1 MSRARQN
8 AGGWLR
14 VAPAAVGIAMALV
27 GCSAGQIAQTA
38 GMEPAVNGGLGTVG
52 SIAVRDV
59 QLAYPDGGVFKAG
72 EDAVVRG
79 TIVNSGR
86 SDDQLLQVTSSVGTA
101 VVTGDRALF
110 AGKTLAFD
118 QAGTSSSA
126 SVTVTSTP
134 TTTSIPTSPTGSAS
148 GSVSTSGSA
157 SGSATSGSASAS
169 STPTA
174 TSSAKPVTIGQVSI
188 VLTDL
193 TQEVQ
198 SGKTVEITFVFTS
211 GQVTVTVPV
220 ATPTTPRQPAVEE
233 TP

>member
-1 MSRARQN
+1 
-8 AGGWLR
+8 
-14 VAPAAVGIAMALV
+14 VGIALALV

-38 GMEPAVNGGLGTVG
+38 GMEPAVNGGIGQAG

-59 QLAYPDGGVFKAG
+59 QLAYPEGGVFKKG

-101 VVTGDRALF
+101 VVSGDRVLF
-110 AGKTLAFD
+110 AGKTLEFD

-126 SVTVTSTP
+126 SVTATVTP
-134 TTTSIPTSPTGSAS
+134 TTTATSTPTSPTGSAS
-148 GSVSTSGSA
+148 GSVTTTGSA
-157 SGSATSGSASAS
+157 SGSATATSGSASAS
-169 STPTA
+169 STPTT
-174 TSSAKPVTIGQVSI
+174 TSTTKPVTIGQVSI

-193 TQEVQ
+193 SQDVQ

-220 ATPTTPRQPAVEE
+220 ATPTTPRQPPVEE